1 MHQHLPVVCLLDE
14 VIQHL
19 FCDFEICD
27 YSIFHRLDRDD
38 VPRRSSQHLFGFFAH
53 GLNFVGVLVEG
64 HNRGLIHDDPLAS
77 RVNQCVGSSQVD
89 RKIAGKNAEQ

>member
-14 VIQHL
+14 IIQHL

-27 YSIFHRLDRDD
+27 YSVLHRLDRDD
-38 VPRRSSQHLFGFFAH
+38 VSWRSPQHLLRFFAH
-53 GLNFVGVLVEG
+53 GLNFVGVLVER
-64 HNRGLIHDDPLAS
+64 HNRGLIHYDPLAS

-89 RKIAGKNAEQ
+89 CKVAGKNAEQ